1 MKKQV
6 LILFFLVFSTVACF
20 NRAFPD
26 GRTKYERKSV
36 SYINNLFFTGSGI
49 RLSRQQQAYLL
60 DAIKKRI
67 EMERFDCNPLPD
79 NVVREF
85 LKECKR
91 RVGAPLT
98 ELDEILDET
107 VAKGILH
114 ILDINKEIRAREFL
128 TEVDQ
133 NSFVATK
140 AKDLGITAQDLEKIM
155 NSAYIYV
162 PFIDSCT
169 ITGKGDS
176 KSVTLSGGIAWYRLS
191 TQGGQNSITFV
202 DTISGEGFGGTRTEW
217 KLGETYY
224 KKVPFQ
230 YAADM
235 LAKNLKIATREIPE
249 FSLGATLARVDRE
262 TVWFT
267 LGKKEG
273 VNKDDKYYVKEL
285 VENKSGNIHEKK
297 LGFVRV
303 TKVGDNQAN
312 PKAMTKAKVVHGR
325 QFEKGMFVLEH
336 PLSPLEVC
344 AKVHV
349 IPVTFKQGWL
359 EYDAI
364 KYFEMPKDRI
374 AYAYVGALSTH
385 YNLVNVLNLSQTFVT
400 LELQLGAI
408 RPEAYVYDQQYE
420 TDLNAVFGVHGG
432 VMKKFYFGPLA
443 LVKGAK
449 FGVHW
454 LHIQGKVN
462 EVDHKF
468 DIVVPGFTFDLG
480 IELAF
485 AIDGSLG
492 GGVTYRLFEPNSSW
506 MFQIKDDEKEW
517 HSPDPPEVDFSGL
530 GYNVYLSVSLPRF
543 F

>member
-1 MKKQV
+1 MGPGSKRNVAIFFVSLSLSIMVLHNQSFPQV
-6 LILFFLVFSTVACF
+6 QS
-20 NRAFPD
+20 
-26 GRTKYERKSV
+26 KYERKSV
-36 SYINNLFFTGSGI
+36 SYINALFFTHSGI

-60 DAIKKRI
+60 DAIKKSI

-79 NVVREF
+79 NVIREF
-85 LKECKR
+85 LEECKTR
-91 RVGAPLT
+91 TGASLT
-98 ELDEILDET
+98 DLDEILILT
-107 VAKGILH
+107 VAKKVLH

-128 TEVDQ
+128 TEADQ
-133 NSFVATK
+133 NSYVATK
-140 AKDLGITAQDLEKIM
+140 AKNLGITAEDLEKIM

-162 PFIDSCT
+162 PFVDSCT
-169 ITGKGDS
+169 IMGKGDS
-176 KSVTLSGGIAWYRLS
+176 KNVTLSGGIAWYRLS
-191 TQGGQNSITFV
+191 TQGGQNFVTFV

-217 KLGETYY
+217 KLGGIYY

-235 LAKNLKIATREIPE
+235 LAKNLRIATREIPE
-249 FSLGATLARVDRE
+249 FSLGATLTRVDRG

-267 LGKKEG
+267 LGKREG

-285 VENKSGNIHEKK
+285 VEDKSGNIHEKK

-312 PKAMTKAKVVHGR
+312 PRAMTKAKVVHGR

-344 AKVHV
+344 AKVHG

-359 EYDAI
+359 EYDSI
-364 KYFEMPKDRI
+364 KYFEMPKDRT
-374 AYAYVGALSTH
+374 AVAYVGALSTH
-385 YNLVNVLNLSQTFVT
+385 YNLVNVLNFSQTFVT
-400 LELQLGAI
+400 LEFQLGAI
-408 RPEAYVYDQQYE
+408 RPEAHVYDQQYE

-443 LVKGAK
+443 LVNGAK

-480 IELAF
+480 IE
-485 AIDGSLG
+485 
-492 GGVTYRLFEPNSSW
+492 
-506 MFQIKDDEKEW
+506 
-517 HSPDPPEVDFSGL
+517 
-530 GYNVYLSVSLPRF
+530 
-543 F
+543 